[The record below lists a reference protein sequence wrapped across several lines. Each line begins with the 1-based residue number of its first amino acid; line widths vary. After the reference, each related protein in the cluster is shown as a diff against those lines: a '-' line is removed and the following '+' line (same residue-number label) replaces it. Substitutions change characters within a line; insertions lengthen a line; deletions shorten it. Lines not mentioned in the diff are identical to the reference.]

1 MRRYIRYL
9 YAISLVVSSLLLA
22 SCGQDRSGEYYALIG
37 AKTWMYE
44 VMQQHYLFYEDLPAE
59 EELNFFDKP
68 EDFFAVGSVFTRPEK
83 RFCIFAY

>member
-59 EELNFFDKP
+59 E
-68 EDFFAVGSVFTRPEK
+68 
-83 RFCIFAY
+83 